1 MGKKTAGKA
10 KAVRKALAVRRAKAV
25 KTTGAGLAPI
35 DAERLLN
42 LLAQM
47 RQLVL
52 EQYRDLPRRQ
62 EAAPPPQEPADI
74 RLSFLPANEETI
86 RLFEWTVVA
95 DALQSLTNEVIEID
109 QNLMAEAVYGYYWA
123 EERIMDP
130 DETLSDEELANL
142 VSFMEE
148 VRAAWLGRYGTEIPP
163 RK

>member
-1 MGKKTAGKA
+1 MSKKAAGKA
-10 KAVRKALAVRRAKAV
+10 KAVRKAIAVRKAKDV
-25 KTTGAGLAPI
+25 KATGAGLAPI
-35 DAERLLN
+35 DAERLLG
-42 LLAQM
+42 LIASM

-62 EAAPPPQEPADI
+62 EAPPPRQESPDL

-95 DALQSLTNEVIEID
+95 DALQSLTDEVIEID
-109 QNLMAEAVYGYYWA
+109 QNLMAEAAYGYYWA

-130 DETLSDEELANL
+130 DETLSDEELAKL

-148 VRAAWLGRYGTEIPP
+148 VRAAWLGRYGTDIPP